1 MSQSIVVIVHRD
13 RWSWPKLTITVEKRC
28 PTVAA
33 AERYITNRLREL
45 YEKRRGRRWSRWST
59 MRVFD
64 FRVVDAEGL
73 VRLQAAAKASKTI
86 RRKRAAQ
93 KAAKTRARNQ
103 AARMPRPSPDQAA
116 VHPYPMYDVN

>member
-1 MSQSIVVIVHRD
+1 MSQSYVVIVHRD
-13 RWSWPKLTITVEKRC
+13 RYSWPKLTITVEGRFK
-28 PTVAA
+28 TEVAA
-33 AERYITNRLREL
+33 DRYVSRRLRAMF
-45 YEKRRGRRWSRWST
+45 EKRRGGHFGRWPS

-64 FRVVDAEGL
+64 FRAVDLDGL
-73 VRLQAAAKASKTI
+73 KRLQAAAKASKTI

-93 KAAKTRARNQ
+93 KAAKTRARNR